1 MAVSVRKREAD
12 THQKNESSWRGHTA
26 QDGFTLSRVYLSTE
40 RRVVSAP
47 WYRPY
52 SSSSKLY
59 HSSSKLHSSSNSSS
73 SSSNNSSSS
82 SY

>member
-40 RRVVSAP
+40 RRVSAP

-59 HSSSKLHSSSNSSS
+59 HSSNKLHSSSNSSS